1 MMTGEPNKE
10 YWRGE
15 EVISYERKQRLL
27 VPRKDEIL
35 DAVVDFIPFDKQQDI
50 HILDVGAGQGAL
62 SERVLRRFTQARVT
76 LYDSSEEMLSVA
88 EQRLAGHAH
97 RMSTVT
103 GDFNAADWHTS
114 IERPVDA
121 VISAI
126 ALHYLRTERRQSF
139 FQSVFDLLSPPGC
152 FLNGGAFNTE
162 DSFIQQ
168 RATLR
173 MLEYTQTQLLETEG
187 KQVAIEKL
195 RENMK
200 RESEKAGINRLLL
213 REQCEVLQ
221 QAGFSSVE
229 VVWRY
234 LLMAV
239 VAAYKR

>member
-1 MMTGEPNKE
+1 MEREPNKE
-10 YWRGE
+10 YWQGR
-15 EVISYERKQRLL
+15 EVTDYERKQRLL

-35 DAVVDFIPFDKQQDI
+35 DTIADFIPFDEDQNF

-62 SERVLRRFTQARVT
+62 SERVLTRFTRAHVT
-76 LYDSSEEMLSVA
+76 LCDSSAEMLAVA
-88 EQRLAGHAH
+88 EKRLATHAS
-97 RMSTVT
+97 RISTVVA
-103 GDFNAADWHTS
+103 DFNAENWLAQID
-114 IERPVDA
+114 RPVDA
-121 VISAI
+121 AISSI
-126 ALHYLRTERRQSF
+126 ALHYLRTERRESF
-139 FQSVFDLLSPPGC
+139 FQSVFSLLNAPGC

-187 KQVAIEKL
+187 KQVPLESL

-200 RESEKAGINRLLL
+200 KESDKAGINRMLL
-213 REQCEVLQ
+213 RNQCDLLK
-221 QAGFSSVE
+221 QAGFANVE

-239 VAAYKR
+239 IAAYKK